1 MNGVRSSFLPAP
13 YRAVVAWTIGVAAL
27 TSSAPALARFD
38 PTRVAVEA
46 PAVAARFPDPA
57 VAYETPGFRAGRDD
71 FTSHAELMAYVAELQ
86 ARTGSFA
93 LRIVG
98 VSSEG
103 RAIPLLVFAQPK
115 STPEA
120 MLKGGKPTVL
130 IVAQQHG
137 NEPAGSEAALVIAA
151 RLAGGD
157 LKPLVDRINVLIVP
171 RANPDGGE
179 AFIRDTSVR
188 IDMNRDHLL
197 LRTGEARAI
206 ALVAREYQP
215 DVVIDAHEF
224 TVLDRWVTK
233 FGGVMS
239 YDALIQYATVGN
251 LPPALT
257 KEAETRFRTAIL
269 AALEA
274 AQLSAHWYFT
284 TDAGTSDRT
293 VSMGG
298 VQPDTWRNVGGL
310 RNAVSFLLE
319 TRGVGIGRAHFKRRV
334 RTHEVTME
342 ALLRTTAANPAEV
355 LALTRGAAAGVA
367 ASACSGAYVV
377 ESDATR
383 TTHRLTFIDP
393 VSGSDREIEVP
404 WRSALDIRTLR
415 TRPRPCGYFL
425 DGTQR
430 EAAARLRDLGVVVE
444 QLPAP
449 LATRVERF
457 RVIKAEE
464 GRRADG
470 RGAIDDP
477 EGVLRMT
484 VETEPVEVSLPAG
497 TFYISLAQPLAN
509 LVAAALEPDSQNSL
523 AANRLLSLTSEHA
536 LLRAL
541 TPPPASLRVWDAR

>member
-1 MNGVRSSFLPAP
+1 
-13 YRAVVAWTIGVAAL
+13 
-27 TSSAPALARFD
+27 
-38 PTRVAVEA
+38 
-46 PAVAARFPDPA
+46 
-57 VAYETPGFRAGRDD
+57 
-71 FTSHAELMAYVAELQ
+71 
-86 ARTGSFA
+86 
-93 LRIVG
+93 
-98 VSSEG
+98 
-103 RAIPLLVFAQPK
+103 
-115 STPEA
+115 
-120 MLKGGKPTVL
+120 MLKSGKPTVL

-137 NEPAGSEAALVIAA
+137 NEPAGSEAALVIAT

-157 LKPLVDRINVLIVP
+157 LAPLLDRINVLIVP
-171 RANPDGGE
+171 RANPDGAE
-179 AFIRDTSVR
+179 AFLRDTGVR

-233 FGGVMS
+233 FGGAMS

-257 KEAETRFRTAIL
+257 RDADTRFRTAIL
-269 AALEA
+269 AALEG

-284 TDAGTSDRT
+284 TEAGSSDRT

-334 RTHEVTME
+334 RTHELTME
-342 ALLRTTAANPAEV
+342 ALLRTTAAYPAEV
-355 LALTRGAAAGVA
+355 LALTRAAATSVA
-367 ASACSGAYVV
+367 ASACRGAYVV

-383 TTHRLTFIDP
+383 TTHMLVFIDP
-393 VSGSDREIEVP
+393 VTGSDREVEVP

-425 DGTQR
+425 DGAQR
-430 EAAARLRDLGVVVE
+430 DAAARLRDLGVVVE
-444 QLPAP
+444 QLTTP
-449 LATRVERF
+449 LAARVERF
-457 RVIKAEE
+457 RIVKTEE
-464 GRRADG
+464 SRRADG

-477 EGVLRMT
+477 ESVLRIT
-484 VETEPVEVSLPAG
+484 VETEPVEVGLPAG
-497 TFYISLAQPLAN
+497 TFYVSLAQPLAN
-509 LVAAALEPDSQNSL
+509 LAAAALEPDSQNSL
-523 AANRLLSLTSEHA
+523 AANRLLPLAGERA

-541 TPPPASLRVWDAR
+541 APPPASLRVWDAR